1 MQVKGENGI
10 TFELADE
17 VATAMITAGILEEV
31 ASDEDALPIE
41 ASTSSEDMPADEGD
55 AAEET
60 SKKSKK

>member
-1 MQVKGENGI
+1 MQVKGDNGI

-31 ASDEDALPIE
+31 TSDEDALPTE
-41 ASTSSEDMPADEGD
+41 SSPSSEDMPADEGD
-55 AAEET
+55 TAEET

>member
-17 VATAMITAGILEEV
+17 VATAMVTAGILEEV
-31 ASDEDALPIE
+31 ISDEAALPIE
-41 ASTSSEDMPADEGD
+41 ASLSSEDMPADEGD
-55 AAEET
+55 TAEET

>member
-17 VATAMITAGILEEV
+17 VATAMITAGILKEIT
-31 ASDEDALPIE
+31 SDE
-41 ASTSSEDMPADEGD
+41 ASPSSEDMPTDEGD
-55 AAEET
+55 TAEET

>member
-17 VATAMITAGILEEV
+17 VATAMITAGILKEITSE
-31 ASDEDALPIE
+31 E
-41 ASTSSEDMPADEGD
+41 ASPSSEDMPADEGD
-55 AAEET
+55 TAEET

>member
-17 VATAMITAGILEEV
+17 VATAMITTGILKEIT
-31 ASDEDALPIE
+31 SDE
-41 ASTSSEDMPADEGD
+41 ASPSSEDMPADEGD
-55 AAEET
+55 TAEET

>member
-17 VATAMITAGILEEV
+17 VATAMITAGILEETT
-31 ASDEDALPIE
+31 SDETSP
-41 ASTSSEDMPADEGD
+41 SSEDVPADEGD
-55 AAEET
+55 TAEEP

>member
-17 VATAMITAGILEEV
+17 VATAMITAGILKEIT
-31 ASDEDALPIE
+31 SDE
-41 ASTSSEDMPADEGD
+41 ASPSSEDMPADEGD
-55 AAEET
+55 TAEEP

>member
-10 TFELADE
+10 TFELA
-17 VATAMITAGILEEV
+17 TAMITAGILAETT
-31 ASDEDALPIE
+31 SDE
-41 ASTSSEDMPADEGD
+41 ASQSSEDVPADEGD